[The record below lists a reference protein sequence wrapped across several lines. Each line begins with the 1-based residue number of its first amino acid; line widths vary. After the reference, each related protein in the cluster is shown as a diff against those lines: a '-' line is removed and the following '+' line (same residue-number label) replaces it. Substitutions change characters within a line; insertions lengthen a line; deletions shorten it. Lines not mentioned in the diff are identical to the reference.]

1 MLHPKQRSES
11 DRLTSIP
18 DVKLNGTS
26 STEKRDS
33 FSDEANKPPLTLFQ
47 EFRYLAIHDRKW
59 WIIPLLLSLV
69 CVAVAVALTQS
80 ALLPFVYTLF

>member
-1 MLHPKQRSES
+1 MLHPKQSSELEKS
-11 DRLTSIP
+11 TRVP

-26 STEKRDS
+26 STAERNS

-69 CVAVAVALTQS
+69 FVAVAVALTQS